1 MYLLV
6 LHFVKPEEKHKTEI
20 VKDIP
25 AIVFEIFHK
34 DSPTSFERIN
44 SMPSL
49 QALYSLKETN
59 RYEFLEIVRKSLVE
73 LISVQFG
80 METYMFRSRDDDE
93 VFCKISCPEEILL
106 HEAHRT
112 HYELALN
119 EVVILTQYETNQLT
133 KDLLP
138 YAPFDEQ
145 KFKENP
151 NLFEIY
157 EDDSILRNV
166 DRIRLIESIIK
177 GNISNYYL
185 DIHTLIQYGVV
196 IDLFPLHEKKTL
208 DKLKTRLLNYFS
220 LSTYVPVDTM
230 RNYFGEKLSY
240 YFLW

>member
-1 MYLLV
+1 MYLLA
-6 LHFVKPEEKHKTEI
+6 LHLVKPEEKDKTEI

-34 DSPTSFERIN
+34 DSPSSFDRID

-49 QALYSLKETN
+49 KALYGLKETN
-59 RYEFLEIVRKSLVE
+59 RYEFLEIVRMSLVE

-93 VFCKISCPEEILL
+93 VFCKISCSDEILL

-119 EVVILTQYETNQLT
+119 QVVISKQYETNLLT

-138 YAPFDEQ
+138 YAPFYDQ

-166 DRIRLIESIIK
+166 DRIRLIESIIRE
-177 GNISNYYL
+177 NISNLYS
-185 DIHTLIQYGVV
+185 DIHTLIQHGGVL
-196 IDLFPLHEKKTL
+196 DLFPLHEKKTL
-208 DKLKTRLLNYFS
+208 DKLRSRLLNYFS
-220 LSTYVPVDTM
+220 LSTNVPAYAM